1 MVLVSKRWILDNVQT
16 FSCYC
21 GKLDLEDIK
30 DFEEHNE
37 GFETN
42 LKS

>member
-1 MVLVSKRWILDNVQT
+1 MVLVSKRWILDSVQT

-30 DFEEHNE
+30 DFEEPNE
-37 GFETN
+37 GFEAN
-42 LKS
+42 LKY